1 MIRYFIISYISHHRL
16 ILILYLFHIYRGL
29 CKKLLNWLEVG
40 SRTSTSV
47 VLVAWCWCILL
58 VTMPVSNSQWHNDR
72 DTCFCVLVSGV
83 VVCVRREAA
92 AAMPIVHRLRFA
104 TSSRYMP
111 PQPLLRRCLLLPWQH
126 ALWRYVMLTLT
137 LLLYCHT
144 MLPGDRRSVVTTAC
158 CCYWCRYAARHDL
171 FAAYVFQLSVLSARH
186 CCRRFCLCCQ
196 HLFWQKLPPPP
207 IMLMEI
213 VCWNQ
218 CTLVCMYVWVCVCIV
233 KSWRGAMVPER
244 VGAPFRQIFFSQNGA
259 PVIIVSSQ
267 VECWR
272 CSVLAQVDCQDQD
285 ALWSHQM
292 P

>member
-1 MIRYFIISYISHHRL
+1 MF
-16 ILILYLFHIYRGL
+16 
-29 CKKLLNWLEVG
+29 
-40 SRTSTSV
+40 T
-47 VLVAWCWCILL
+47 VA
-58 VTMPVSNSQWHNDR
+58 VAA
-72 DTCFCVLVSGV
+72 CFV
-83 VVCVRREAA
+83 
-92 AAMPIVHRLRFA
+92 
-104 TSSRYMP
+104 
-111 PQPLLRRCLLLPWQH
+111 
-126 ALWRYVMLTLT
+126 WRYVMLTLT

-158 CCYWCRYAARHDL
+158 CRYWCRYAARHDL

-186 CCRRFCLCCQ
+186 CCRRSAFFCLCCQ

-272 CSVLAQVDCQDQD
+272 CSVPAHQQMCCLMHKIFSVGYYDLKHWNCCHQNCQISRLKCTDICSAG
-285 ALWSHQM
+285 ALPLTCCGAYSATPDHVAGFKGPTSKGQRERKGM
-292 P
+292 D